1 MNLLWEENEM
11 DDCLFCRIVR
21 GEIPAA
27 IVYQDDFVIAFDDI
41 TPQAPVHTLIIP
53 KTHYTDMNDDIPAE
67 TLAAIYSAV
76 PRVAKVKGI
85 SQSGYRTIVNT
96 GPDANQTVLHL
107 HVHVIGGR
115 SLAHG
120 MVIFGDE

>member
-1 MNLLWEENEM
+1 M
-11 DDCLFCRIVR
+11 DDCLFCMIVR

-27 IVYQDDFVIAFDDI
+27 VVYQDDVVIAFDDI

-53 KTHYTDMNDDIPAE
+53 RTHYADMNDDIPPA
-67 TLAAIYSAV
+67 TLAAIYAAV
-76 PRVAKVKGI
+76 PRVAEVKGI
-85 SQSGYRTIVNT
+85 AESGYRMIVNT
-96 GPDANQTVLHL
+96 GDDANQTVRHL

>member
-1 MNLLWEENEM
+1 M
-11 DDCLFCRIVR
+11 DDCLFCKIVR

-41 TPQAPVHTLIIP
+41 TPQAPVHTLIVP
-53 KTHYTDMNDDIPAE
+53 KSHYANMNDEIPAD
-67 TLAAIYSAV
+67 TLAAIYAAV
-76 PRVAKVKGI
+76 PRVAEVKGI
-85 SQSGYRTIVNT
+85 AHSGYRTIVNT
-96 GPDANQTVLHL
+96 GADANQTVLHL